1 MTARVVREQLDGW
14 VDPELLFAEVMR
26 SPYAGVTAHGRI
38 PNDAVWL
45 DAGPHAASGF
55 SYVALSIS
63 FVLTQSYPGG
73 ELSLRDSCG
82 VVSKTGESLDTVITD
97 KLARLVVPDGTASDR
112 FMLGFVGWMS
122 YDWGAKS
129 CGIPVSSDDDNGL
142 CMAFVTSVV
151 EFDHE
156 RGIMTF
162 VCTRDELGADSDAAL
177 TPRDYLA
184 ARLSHARTLKLE
196 SVRETSTVAATL
208 SWRHSDTTYG
218 SMIRDCQARIQAGDA
233 YQLCLTNMA
242 TVSAALSPEDTFAA
256 YRRLRRE
263 NPSHHGAFLSLLETT
278 LLSSS
283 PEVFLRVDSTGRMTS
298 KPIKGTRARGRNS
311 QQDMALR
318 HELRDSAK
326 EQAENVMIVDLM
338 RNDFSRVAMAGSVAV
353 DELLSIETY
362 ANVHQLVSTVSAQLA
377 PECSAFEA
385 VQACFP
391 AGSMTGAPKISA
403 MSILNDCEQ
412 GSRGIYSGAFG
423 FLSASGTVE
432 LAMVI
437 RSLVVTDN
445 TVMIGS
451 GGGITIDS
459 DVTAEVAEMHL
470 KVAPLLRALGV
481 AEAPVI

>member
-14 VDPELLFAEVMR
+14 VDPELLFASVMR
-26 SPYAGVTAHGRI
+26 SPYGGVTADANLT
-38 PNDAVWL
+38 NDAVWL
-45 DAGPHAASGF
+45 DAGPHASSGF

-63 FVLTQSYPGG
+63 FVLTQSHPGG
-73 ELSLRDSCG
+73 EVTLRDRGS
-82 VVSKTGESLDTVITD
+82 VLRTTDVALNTVIND
-97 KLARLVVPDGTASDR
+97 ELARLVVPDDAASDR
-112 FMLGFVGWMS
+112 FMLGFVGWMA
-122 YDWGAKS
+122 YDWGAQA
-129 CGIPVSSDDDNGL
+129 CGIPVEAAGNDGVR
-142 CMAFVTSVV
+142 MAFVTSVV

-162 VCTRDELGADSDAAL
+162 VSAEPHSGAPSDTAL
-177 TPRDYLA
+177 SPREYLD
-184 ARLSHARTLKLE
+184 ARLSHARSLNSG
-196 SVRETSTVAATL
+196 SVGDAPAIEGSL
-208 SWRHSDTTYG
+208 SWRHSDTTYA
-218 SMIRDCQARIQAGDA
+218 SMIRDCQARIHAGDA

-242 TVSAALSPEDTFAA
+242 TVSVVLTQDDAFAA

-263 NPSHHGAFLSLLETT
+263 NPSHHGAFLTLNETT

-283 PEVFLRVDSTGRMTS
+283 PEVFLRVDASGRMTS
-298 KPIKGTRARGRNS
+298 KPIKGTRARGRS
-311 QQDMALR
+311 DSEDRAQRA
-318 HELRDSAK
+318 ELRDSAK

-338 RNDFSRVAMAGSVAV
+338 RNDLSRVALAGSVAV
-353 DELLSIETY
+353 DDLLSIETY
-362 ANVHQLVSTVSAQLA
+362 ANVHQLVSTVSAQLS
-377 PECSAFEA
+377 PECSAFDA

-403 MSILNDCEQ
+403 MTILNKCEQ

-423 FLSASGTVE
+423 FLSAAGAVE

-437 RSLVVTDN
+437 RSMVVTDTN
-445 TVMIGS
+445 VTIGS

-470 KVAPLLRALGV
+470 KVAPLLHALGV